1 MAFDSITYEEPSA
14 VTLLILLG
22 FYFCLQ
28 FGRIIADY
36 VLSAGLLGEIAV
48 GIIFGGPLAGIL
60 PVEWEETWLVIG
72 YLGLILIVFE
82 GKSKYL
88 YNL

>member
-82 GKSKYL
+82 GNYKYL

>member
-28 FGRIIADY
+28 LGRIIADY

>member
-1 MAFDSITYEEPSA
+1 M
-14 VTLLILLG
+14 VLLG

-28 FGRIIADY
+28 LARIIADY

-60 PVEWEETWLVIG
+60 PESWEETWLTVG
-72 YLGLILIVFE
+72 YLGLILIVFT
-82 GKSKYL
+82 GGLDFDGPSFL
-88 YNL
+88 R

>member
-14 VTLLILLG
+14 VTLLILHG

>member
-82 GKSKYL
+82 GNSKYL

>member
-88 YNL
+88 YSL